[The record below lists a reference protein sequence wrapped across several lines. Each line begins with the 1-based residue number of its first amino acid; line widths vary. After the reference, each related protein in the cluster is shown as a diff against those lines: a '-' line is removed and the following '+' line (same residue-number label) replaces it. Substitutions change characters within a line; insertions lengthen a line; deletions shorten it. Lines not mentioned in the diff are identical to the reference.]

1 MLDRKKILV
10 APLNWGLG
18 HATRCI
24 PLIKALIER
33 GAQVHLAS
41 DGVAL
46 RLLKHEFPQ
55 LPAYELPSYQIKYA
69 AKGQLF
75 KIKMILDSPKVLRAM
90 ARERKVIN
98 KLILE
103 HKIDGLISDNR
114 MGALSKKVPAVFIS
128 HQLNVLSGSTT
139 WISSKMHQ
147 SVIRRF
153 NECWVPDFGEEP
165 NLTGRLGHLKN
176 PGFKIRYIGP
186 LSRFEKEETPKEY
199 PLMVLLSGPEP
210 QRTMLEEKLLKELN
224 DYEGSVLFVQGKI
237 EDEQKKRM
245 IKTEAGQIQL
255 VNFMQSKELQA
266 SLNRSELILSRS
278 GYTTVMDLAK
288 LGKKAFFI
296 PTPGQYEQ
304 VYLAERL
311 QKQNWIPFCRQQQ
324 FTLRELDRVS
334 RFKGFTEL
342 NTEVDYDSMFAIF
355 SSVNENS
362 EPTSSSLST

>member
-1 MLDRKKILV
+1 MV

-24 PLIKALIER
+24 PLIKALTDR
-33 GAQVHLAS
+33 GAEVYLAS

-46 RLLKHEFPQ
+46 RLLKHEFPN
-55 LPAYELPSYQIKYA
+55 LPAFELPSYNIKYA

-90 ARERKVIN
+90 SRERKAIG
-98 KLILE
+98 KLIADHQIE
-103 HKIDGLISDNR
+103 GLISDNR
-114 MGALSKKVPAVFIS
+114 MGALTRKVPAVFIS
-128 HQLNVLSGSTT
+128 HQLNVLSGTTT

-153 NECWVPDFGEEP
+153 NECWVPDFEQEP

-176 PGFKIRYIGP
+176 PQFKIRYIGP
-186 LSRFEKEETPKEY
+186 LSRFEKEERPAEY

-210 QRTMLEEKLLKELN
+210 QRTLLEEKLLQEL
-224 DYEGSVLFVQGKI
+224 DQYPGSVLFVRGKI
-237 EDEQKKRM
+237 EDEQTRELIPTKF
-245 IKTEAGQIQL
+245 GQIEL
-255 VNFMQSKELQA
+255 VNFMQSTELQDA
-266 SLNRSELILSRS
+266 LNRSELILSRS

-304 VYLAERL
+304 VYLAQRL
-311 QKQNWIPFCRQQQ
+311 QKQKWIPYCKQEQ
-324 FTLRELDRVS
+324 FSITELERVPG
-334 RFKGFTEL
+334 FKGFAEL
-342 NTEVDYDSMFAIF
+342 NTEIDYDSLFTIF
-355 SSVNENS
+355 SRVNENS
-362 EPTSSSLST
+362 DPTSSSLST